1 MSYSELS
8 LVAQNSYANLFDA
21 ALAMRFV
28 AKPRG
33 SFSKKLIKDRNYW
46 YFQFRDI
53 DQTVKQIYV
62 GAEGERINLFIAQ
75 YPKNKPNEAIGK
87 MAGSSVSLGCAPV
100 LGRHFRIIK
109 RLDEYGFFQNGGIL
123 VGTHA
128 FLSLAN
134 MLGIR
139 PDDRMQTQDVDFAH
153 AGKNISIALPS
164 NTKIN
169 VRSAIESLE
178 YGLIPVSTLSGK
190 EGATFVDPK
199 DPSFRVDFL
208 TAQTSID
215 DTPVY
220 IDGLSIALQPLKF
233 MEFSMANFVQVALM
247 SKDDALIVNVPSPE
261 RFAIHK
267 LIVSAERKPTETA
280 RINKDVRQANVFIDY
295 YMQNNPDAIRDAAKE
310 ARTNGKGWSKRL
322 REGVKRLQAINQ
334 KAAAFLLAE

>member
-21 ALAMRFV
+21 ALAMQFA

-33 SFSKKLIKDRNYW
+33 SFSKKRIKDRNYW

-53 DQTVKQIYV
+53 NQSVKQIYV
-62 GAEGERINLFIAQ
+62 GAESDRVNQFIEH
-75 YPKNKPNEAIGK
+75 YPKANANHAIEK
-87 MAGSSVSLGCAPV
+87 MAASSVSLGCAPI

-109 RLDEYGFFQNGGIL
+109 RLSEYGFFQQGGIL

-128 FLSLAN
+128 FLSLSN
-134 MLGIR
+134 MLGIS

-153 AGKNISIALPS
+153 AGKNISIALPL

-169 VRSAIESLE
+169 IRSAIESLE
-178 YGLIPVSTLSGK
+178 FGLIPVSTLSGK

-208 TAQTSID
+208 TAQTSTD

-220 IDGLSIALQPLKF
+220 IEGLSIALQPLKF
-233 MEFSMANFVQVALM
+233 MEFSMTNFVQAAIM

-261 RFAIHK
+261 RFAVHK
-267 LIVSAERKPTETA
+267 LIVAAERKPTETA
-280 RINKDVRQANVFIDY
+280 KINKDVRQANVLIEYF
-295 YMQNNPDAIRDAAKE
+295 MQNNPNEIKE
-310 ARTNGKGWSKRL
+310 AVSHAHANGKGWSKRL
-322 REGVKRLQAINQ
+322 NEGISRLEKINR
-334 KAAAFLLAE
+334 KAAVFLSA